1 MGCRLVLHTGFRA
14 SGVAGFCWM
23 MGSGLDWIGLDW
35 IGLGG
40 LVGFIGFMG
49 AIGLGSQWFLVQ
61 GISRF
66 AWFGWIDGG
75 RGSGD
80 SVGGGVWW

>member
-35 IGLGG
+35 IGRAGWFHRFYGG
-40 LVGFIGFMG
+40 Y
-49 AIGLGSQWFLVQ
+49 WFRVTVVP
-61 GISRF
+61 
-66 AWFGWIDGG
+66 
-75 RGSGD
+75 GSGD
-80 SVGGGVWW
+80 FALCVVWLD